1 MVMDINEMPVKWC
14 SVLLSDILNRD
25 KRLEA
30 SVYDIEA
37 KQCRE
42 LVINGKYGTVP
53 LSGDDGIT
61 LSAYYPGRFKRIYC
75 EAPYGVGFYL
85 PSQMTEIYPRAEK
98 RISRLTKCDM
108 SELKLTSNTL
118 LLTRSG
124 TIGSVSYVS
133 KTIEGLIFS
142 DDVIRVKFKNDY
154 DLGFV
159 YIFLKTKAGSTV
171 LQTNGYGSVITHL
184 EPEHLRSIPI
194 PNAPVS
200 VKQQINELVVKSYQL
215 RDESNELID
224 KATNLL
230 IKELDLPSIEKLLE
244 VSPSNSFSVKLS
256 EMNMRVDASYHV
268 PAVNTIIERLNEHA
282 KEVTTLA
289 DERVTEKILLPGRF
303 KRVYVDEGH
312 GIVFFSGKDIMQ
324 LDPQEKKYLSF
335 AQHDKRIKEDL
346 IIHDNMILVTCSGSI
361 GNVVLVPKHWDGW
374 SMTHD
379 IIRYIPKSDFRGF
392 AYIWLNSPYG
402 RYLLN
407 SKAYGSVVQH
417 IEIEHLKEIPIPLL
431 KDYELQSKINSIALE
446 ANDKRYEAYKL
457 EQRALQIMNDEV
469 LYAE

>member
-1 MVMDINEMPVKWC
+1 MVIDIKEMPVKWC
-14 SVLLSDILNRD
+14 SVSLSDVINRD

-37 KQCRE
+37 KQYRE

-53 LSGDDGIT
+53 LYGENGIT

-75 EAPYGVGFYL
+75 DPPYGVGFYL
-85 PSQMTEIYPRAEK
+85 PSQMTEVYPRAEK
-98 RISRLTKCDM
+98 HISRLTKCDLA
-108 SELKLTSNTL
+108 ELKLTANTL

-133 KTIEGLIFS
+133 KTTEGLVFS

-194 PNAPVS
+194 PDAPIS
-200 VKQQINELVVKSYQL
+200 VKKRINDLVVKSYQL
-215 RDESNELID
+215 RDESNALLD
-224 KATNLL
+224 KATDLL
-230 IKELDLPSIEKLLE
+230 IDELKLPPIEKLIA
-244 VSPSNSFSVKLS
+244 VAPSNAFSVKLS
-256 EMNMRVDASYHV
+256 EMNMRADASYHV
-268 PAVNTIIERLNEHA
+268 PVVNTIIEELNKQA
-282 KEVTTLA
+282 AEVTTLA
-289 DERVTEKILLPGRF
+289 DERVTDNILLPGRF
-303 KRVYVDEGH
+303 KRVYVSEGH

-379 IIRYIPKSDFRGF
+379 IIRYIPKSNYRGY

-402 RYLLN
+402 RLLLN

-417 IEIEHLKEIPIPLL
+417 IEIDHLKEIPIPLL
-431 KDYELQSKINSIALE
+431 RDSELQSKINTIALE
-446 ANDKRYEAYKL
+446 ANDKRYEAYLL
-457 EQRALQIMNDEV
+457 EQQALQIMNDEV
-469 LYAE
+469 LKAE